1 MKKTNTLFLAEVAIF
16 GALAYL
22 LDLLAGVLSLKF
34 WASGGSISISMVPI
48 FIMAFRWG
56 LKGGFIS
63 GLILGMLQIM
73 IGPFYGVQIVQIM
86 LDYIIAFAGLGIA
99 GIFANQVTNAVKQ
112 DNVRKIFLYVTLGS
126 FIGCLIRF
134 LAHYAA
140 GVIFFGHFAPEG
152 QPVWL
157 YSLLYNGSYM
167 LPSFIFATIVTIL
180 LIRTVPRIFTFN
192 KSII

>member
-16 GALAYL
+16 GAMAYL
-22 LDLLAGVLSLKF
+22 LDLLAGALSLKI
-34 WASGGSISISMVPI
+34 WASGGSISISMVPV

-56 LKGGFIS
+56 LKGGLLTGF
-63 GLILGMLQIM
+63 ILGFFQILM
-73 IGPFYGVQIVQIM
+73 GQIIGADIRQIL
-86 LDYIIAFAGLGIA
+86 LDYIVAFTGLGLA
-99 GIFANQVTNAVKQ
+99 GIFAKQVTNAVLSDKL
-112 DNVRKIFLYVTLGS
+112 NKIILFVTVAS
-126 FIGCLIRF
+126 FIGCFVRF

-140 GVIFFGHFAPEG
+140 GIIFFGHFAPEG

-167 LPSFIFATIVTIL
+167 LPSFIIATIVTIL

-192 KSII
+192 KPLT